1 MSKPY
6 KAASSAGAVA
16 LVLSGSVLAAAPA
29 FDSWTVNNGTIAGA
43 ACGAGALA
51 GFSCGTAMTDL
62 GFYQRMVTETSTG
75 QQYFQTI
82 ITENNATAANATALD
97 ALVFADESFVR
108 TGNVT
113 GIADKQRISQVSAT
127 TTFKASTTLSS
138 GWAGDSLKLT
148 QGLKDTFDGFQT
160 DFIYRQE
167 GDSTIANG
175 GGLTASGMK
184 ITAYVP
190 IQGSTDKQD
199 FVLVDLS
206 GDYARIASNVAA
218 GKSTVTLPASPTNLV
233 MSWTNDTVKGGT
245 AVAPLG
251 VIGDRIQAVWIGQD
265 LINIV
270 GQTFGFTSYDNK
282 TTGANDFISTFS
294 LTNAAAIA
302 WDANVWGARATT
314 GAISDPFQPYP

>member
-43 ACGAGALA
+43 ACGSGALA

-108 TGNVT
+108 TGNVS
-113 GIADKQRISQVSAT
+113 GIADKQRISQVSST

-138 GWAGDSLKLT
+138 GWAGESLKLT
-148 QGLKDTFDGFQT
+148 QGLKDTFDNFQT
-160 DFIYRQE
+160 DFIFRQE
-167 GDSTIANG
+167 GNAAQNTV
-175 GGLTASGMK
+175 TATGMK

-190 IQGSTDKQD
+190 IQGSDKQD

-218 GKSTVTLPASPTNLV
+218 GKSTVTIPASPTNLV
-233 MSWTNDTVKGGT
+233 MSWTNDTVKGGS
-245 AVAPLG
+245 ASAPLG

-265 LINIV
+265 LSTIV

-282 TTGANDFISTFS
+282 TTAANDFISTFS
-294 LTNAAAIA
+294 LTNMAAVA
-302 WDANVWGARATT
+302 WDTGVWGARATT
-314 GAISDPFQPYP
+314 GAISDPFQPWP

>member
-29 FDSWTVNNGTIAGA
+29 FDSWTVSNGTIAGA
-43 ACGAGALA
+43 ACGSGVLA

-82 ITENNATAANATALD
+82 ITENNATAAGAPALD

-108 TGNVT
+108 TGNVN
-113 GIADKQRISQVSAT
+113 GIADKQRISQVSAS
-127 TTFKASTTLSS
+127 TTFKASTTLNS
-138 GWAGDSLKLT
+138 GWAGESLKLT
-148 QGLKDTFDGFQT
+148 QTLNDTSDSFQT
-160 DFIYRQE
+160 DFIFRQE
-167 GDSTIANG
+167 GSAATSPSG
-175 GGLTASGMK
+175 VTATGMK

-190 IQGSTDKQD
+190 IQGADKQD

-218 GKSTVTLPASPTNLV
+218 GKSTVTLPATPTNLV
-233 MSWTNDTVKGGT
+233 MSWTNDTVKGGS
-245 AVAPLG
+245 AAAPAG
-251 VIGDRIQAVWIGQD
+251 VIGDRVQAVWIGQD
-265 LINIV
+265 LSTIV

-282 TTGANDFISTFS
+282 TTVANDFISTFS
-294 LTNAAAIA
+294 LSNMAAVA
-302 WDANVWGARATT
+302 WDTGVWGARATT
-314 GAISDPFQPYP
+314 GTITDPFQPWP

>member
-148 QGLKDTFDGFQT
+148 QGLKDTFDNFQT
-160 DFIYRQE
+160 DFIFRQE
-167 GDSTIANG
+167 GDASTNNG
-175 GGLTASGMK
+175 ADVTASGMK

-190 IQGSTDKQD
+190 IQGTDKQD

-206 GDYARIASNVAA
+206 GDYARIVSNPVA
-218 GKSTVTLPASPTNLV
+218 GKSTVTLPASPANLV
-233 MSWTNDTVKGGT
+233 MTWTNDTVKGNGGT
-245 AVAPLG
+245 K
-251 VIGDRIQAVWIGQD
+251 GDRVQAVWIGQD
-265 LINIV
+265 LSTIV

-282 TTGANDFISTFS
+282 TTAANDFISTFS
-294 LTNAAAIA
+294 LTNMAAIA
-302 WDANVWGARATT
+302 WDTNVWGARATT
-314 GAISDPFQPYP
+314 GAISDPFQPWP